1 MRNKITIFCFF
12 TKIRQDGCIPPR
24 SVMSLY
30 DETGRYAKTTGRKA
44 RTCGAARAAA
54 YNLRHSAAF
63 CAHFAYTLYKK
74 TFLFCQKRTETLQ
87 IFCPDCAYTRTISAG
102 QTPAE
107 RRRPLAAKQKPCRAF
122 ALHGILFIVCSP
134 PAENRRLRGCPGSG
148 ECGPAIS
155 AEKASAY
162 RRHRKRPCFRARIR
176 GFRWSCA
183 RSRAL
188 LWRPLLCP
196 ER

>member
-44 RTCGAARAAA
+44 RTCGTARAAA
-54 YNLRHSAAF
+54 YNLRRTAAF
-63 CAHFAYTLYKK
+63 CTHFAYTLYKK
-74 TFLFCQKRTETLQ
+74 TYPFLQKSDDAPRL
-87 IFCPDCAYTRTISAG
+87 FLPAALMRAISAG

-107 RRRPLAAKQKPCRAF
+107 RRRPLAAKQKPCRAI
-122 ALHGILFIVCSP
+122 ALHGILFIVCPP
-134 PAENRRLRGCPGSG
+134 PAEKPALARLPPGSG
-148 ECGPAIS
+148 ERGPAIS

-162 RRHRKRPCFRARIR
+162 RRHRKRPCFQARIR
-176 GFRWSCA
+176 GSRWSCA

>member
-44 RTCGAARAAA
+44 RTCGTARAAA

-63 CAHFAYTLYKK
+63 CA
-74 TFLFCQKRTETLQ
+74 FCVYVIQKNVPFFCKKRTETLQ

-102 QTPAE
+102 QTAAE
-107 RRRPLAAKQKPCRAF
+107 RRRPLAAKQKPCGAI
-122 ALHGILFIVCSP
+122 APHGILFIVCPRLKS
-134 PAENRRLRGCPGSG
+134 RRLRGCPGSG

-155 AEKASAY
+155 AEKASARK
-162 RRHRKRPCFRARIR
+162 RRRKRPCFRARIR